1 MQFCHLHIHS
11 EYSIGDG
18 LFSPKIWSQ
27 ALHDAGFK
35 GAALTDHGTMA
46 GSISFYYAMKALG
59 LRAIMGCEF
68 YFNAE
73 PLVRG
78 DNRKCQHIVLL
89 AKNIDGWRSLLRLQR
104 WSYTDGYYFRP
115 RIGFDQ
121 LQWRDTENLICLT
134 ACVGG
139 VLGNG
144 VDDYIDRYIALKTMF
159 GDDLYIEFQGHDFDL
174 QREINHKLFK
184 LPKVKP
190 VVTSDCH
197 FILKEHQRV
206 QQVIKQNSF
215 NNKEAAESYAAA
227 ETNYMASAVEIYSDF
242 KRYHVLPMS
251 FVAQGLANTQEI
263 LEKCDVKLESKRY
276 LPTFKCSVEPKTLF
290 LKLIR
295 IALAK
300 FLEDER
306 VFKYATRA
314 EYLARFAKEARVIIK
329 YGLVDYFLIVWDVLR
344 FARSKGI
351 YVGIGRG
358 SSAGSFVCF
367 LLKITQINPLQY
379 DLIFERMINEIRCES
394 GELAD
399 IDLDLESARRHEVK
413 EYIIKK
419 YGRDRVCE
427 IGTYSRL
434 KLKSSIIDFGKQF
447 GFSHAQLLAITT
459 KLDLD
464 KDDAQSLDAAME
476 ESAQLSDLMLSNPDY
491 AFAVETLNGQIK
503 SQSIHPA
510 GVLICSEP
518 IAEVT
523 PVKTQKSTK
532 TKERIIT
539 TQSEDVIVLKQGLI
553 KLDLL
558 GLKEYDTF
566 RAVINSAP
574 TDLTMET
581 YIDAIHQSAIDHS
594 DPEVWAMFQRGET
607 SGVFQ
612 FQSTGM
618 RNLLIDM
625 HPDCMNDL
633 IAAVALFR
641 PGCIE
646 NGWHIQYCHRK
657 MGKETVVYPC
667 PELES
672 ILGSTYGIPV
682 FQEQVMEICNVIGGV
697 PLTESDI
704 IRSALGKKDFDKL
717 AKFRPI
723 FVKNA
728 ADKFGGEDDALSYW
742 KQLESFASYS
752 FNRSHSAVYAL
763 VAYINQYFKVKYPS
777 YYWSAVLDFDAKRND
792 DIKLSENR
800 RAAAAMSIQ
809 VLNPDINKSKASF
822 YIETAKSSGSLDDL
836 LFSSPIQWSFGGIR
850 GIGPKTAVEIE
861 RGQPYVSFADFYN
874 RVNKS
879 AVRLDSMLRLAY
891 AGVFDVWFDRAT
903 VVKLIYDLH
912 NSKRSSKEK
921 KPPPRL
927 TNNALLFKFYE
938 SLGYF
943 EQSLKTLFDG
953 FPTDARGRRLW
964 FIEEEVR
971 DLVDTSPCIV
981 GGLLVD
987 VGSFRTRA
995 GDQMGR
1001 AKLIDLDEEFELTFF
1016 PKTWTAYRTAIK
1028 DGNIILVGGTK
1039 SGFNNKKNLI
1049 NVGTL
1054 EVISS
1059 LKM

>member
-1 MQFCHLHIHS
+1 MQFCHLHVHS

-18 LFSPKIWSQ
+18 LFSPKIWAQ
-27 ALHDAGFK
+27 AFCDAGFK

-46 GSISFYYAMKALG
+46 GSISFYYAMKSLG

-68 YFNAE
+68 YFNAD
-73 PLVRG
+73 PLVKG

-89 AKNIDGWRSLLRLQR
+89 AKNIDGWRELLRLQQ
-104 WSYTDGYYFRP
+104 WSYSVGYYFRP

-121 LQWRDTENLICLT
+121 IIPDNLVCMT

-139 VLGNG
+139 ILGDG
-144 VDDYIDRYIALKTMF
+144 IDDYIDRYIALKTVF
-159 GDDLYIEFQGHDFDL
+159 GDDLYIEFQGHNFDL

-184 LPKVKP
+184 LPKIKP
-190 VVTSDCH
+190 IVTSDCH
-197 FILKEHQRV
+197 FILREHQKV
-206 QQVIKQNSF
+206 QQVIKHNAF

-227 ETNYMASAVEIYSDF
+227 ETNYMASAGEIYSDF
-242 KRYHVLPMS
+242 KRYHALPMS

-276 LPTFKCSVEPKTLF
+276 LPTFKCSVEPKALF
-290 LKLIR
+290 LKLTK

-367 LLKITQINPLQY
+367 LLKITQLNPLQY
-379 DLIFERMINEIRCES
+379 GLIFERMLNEIRCEH
-394 GELAD
+394 GEMAD
-399 IDLDLESARRHEVK
+399 IDLDMESARRHEVK

-419 YGRDRVCE
+419 YGSDRVCE
-427 IGTYSRL
+427 IGTYNRL

-476 ESAQLSDLMLSNPDY
+476 ESPQLADLMLSNPDY

-518 IAEVT
+518 IAQVT

-532 TKERIIT
+532 TKERVIA

-566 RAVINSAP
+566 RAVIDNAP

-581 YIDAIHQSAIDHS
+581 YIDAIHQCAIDHS

-612 FQSTGM
+612 FQSEGM
-618 RNLLIDM
+618 RNLLIEM
-625 HPDCMNDL
+625 KPDCMNDL
-633 IAAVALFR
+633 IAAVALYR

-704 IRSALGKKDFDKL
+704 IRSALGKKDLDKL

-728 ADKFGGEDDALSYW
+728 ADKLGGEDDALSYW
-742 KQLESFASYS
+742 KQIEKSAGYS

-763 VAYINQYFKVKYPS
+763 VAYINQHFKIKYPS
-777 YYWSAVLDFDAKRND
+777 YYWAAVLDFDAKKND
-792 DIKLSENR
+792 DEKLSENR
-800 RAAAAMSIQ
+800 RAAAAMEVR
-809 VLNPDINKSKASF
+809 VLNPDINKSRASF
-822 YIETAKSSGSLDDL
+822 YIETDKSSKSLDDL
-836 LFSSPIQWSFGGIR
+836 LFALPIRWSFGGIK
-850 GIGPKTAVEIE
+850 GVGPKTALAIE
-861 RGQPYVSFADFYN
+861 AGQPYVSFEDFYN

-879 AVRLDSMLRLAY
+879 AVRFDGMLAIAY
-891 AGVFDVWFDRAT
+891 AGVFDEWYDRST
-903 VVKLIYDLH
+903 VVKLIYEFH
-912 NSKRSSKEK
+912 NNKKGLKEK
-921 KPPPRL
+921 KKLPAL
-927 TNNALLFKFYE
+927 TNNFMLYKFYE

-953 FPTDARGRRLW
+953 FPTDVRGRKLW
-964 FIEEEVR
+964 FVEDEIR
-971 DLVDTSPCIV
+971 DLVDGSPCMV
-981 GGLLVD
+981 GGILVD
-987 VGSFRTRA
+987 VSSFRTKA
-995 GDQMGR
+995 GDPMGKAR
-1001 AKLIDLDEEFELTFF
+1001 LIDLDEEIELTFF
-1016 PKTWTAYRTAIK
+1016 PKAWVAHRTAVK
-1028 DGNIILVGGTK
+1028 DGNIVLIRGNK
-1039 SGFNNKKNLI
+1039 SCYNNKKNL
-1049 NVGTL
+1049 VSVDGL

-1059 LKM
+1059 LKS